1 VAGKG
6 AASLLLTLT
15 QALSYGRIFER
26 WKKKA
31 RLVSVAACL
40 AAIALVAGLAAL
52 GCAVAALWIY
62 LIPYA
67 GPVGAPVIVAGI
79 LLALC
84 VILSAASYFTAQ
96 RKPNVAGADFAGAIQ
111 PLIDAVLAGFTLG
124 SRTRKSRSPPKDKK

>member
-1 VAGKG
+1 MAGRG
-6 AASLLLTLT
+6 AANLLAALT

-31 RLVSVAACL
+31 RLVSAAACL
-40 AAIALVAGLAAL
+40 AAIALVALLAAL

-67 GPVGAPVIVAGI
+67 GPVGSPLIVAGI

-84 VILSAASYFTAQ
+84 VILLLAAYFTAR
-96 RKPNVAGADFAGAIQ
+96 RKPNVSGADFATAIQ
-111 PLIDAVLAGFTLG
+111 PLLDAVLAGFTLG
-124 SRTRKSRSPPKDKK
+124 SRTRKSRSPPKDK

>member
-1 VAGKG
+1 MAGRS
-6 AASLLLTLT
+6 AANLLAALT

-31 RLVSVAACL
+31 RLVSAAACL
-40 AAIALVAGLAAL
+40 AVVALVAGLAAV

-67 GPVGAPVIVAGI
+67 GPVGSPLIVAGI

-84 VILSAASYFTAQ
+84 VILLIAAYFIAR
-96 RKPNVAGADFAGAIQ
+96 RKPNVSGADFASARAWVSTI
-111 PLIDAVLAGFTLG
+111 G
-124 SRTRKSRSPPKDKK
+124 SADT

>member
-6 AASLLLTLT
+6 PASLLLTLT

-26 WKKKA
+26 WKKKV
-31 RLVSVAACL
+31 RLVSAAVCL
-40 AAIALVAGLAAL
+40 ALIALVALLAAI

-67 GPVGAPVIVAGI
+67 GSVGAPLIVAGI

-84 VILSAASYFTAQ
+84 AILSLAAYIMA
-96 RKPNVAGADFAGAIQ
+96 RHKPRVPGADFASAIQ

-124 SRTRKSRSPPKDKK
+124 SRTRKSRAPKDK

>member
-31 RLVSVAACL
+31 RLVSLAASLAVTALIAGL
-40 AAIALVAGLAAL
+40 AAIA
-52 GCAVAALWIY
+52 CAVAALWIY

-67 GPVGAPVIVAGI
+67 GPVGAPLIVAGA

-84 VILSAASYFTAQ
+84 VILSLAAYFTAR
-96 RKPNVAGADFAGAIQ
+96 RKPQVPDVDFASTIK
-111 PLIDAVLAGFTLG
+111 PLLEAVLTGFAVG
-124 SRTRKSRSPPKDKK
+124 SRTKKSRPAPKGK